1 MKTKIEAAKICQH
14 AGCYMAIANGN
25 NMNPIKKIIKNN
37 KCTWFIPNIS
47 KLDARKQWIIG
58 SVSPKGKII
67 VDGGAI
73 KAINNR
79 KSLLPAGVKKIEG
92 RFEKGDHVLIMS
104 ENNIECAR
112 GISSFSSVEIEKIK
126 GIHSSKIKNI
136 LGYSTR
142 EEIIHKD
149 DLVKI

>member
-1 MKTKIEAAKICQH
+1 M
-14 AGCYMAIANGN
+14 
-25 NMNPIKKIIKNN
+25 
-37 KCTWFIPNIS
+37 
-47 KLDARKQWIIG
+47 
-58 SVSPKGKII
+58 
-67 VDGGAI
+67 
-73 KAINNR
+73 
-79 KSLLPAGVKKIEG
+79 LPAGVKQIEG

-104 ENNIECAR
+104 ENNIESAR